1 MPVVYVGTKK
11 ADYNVAVLA
20 DDDTPGVENNLLH
33 GTTIREYLPKG
44 EFLSTVASTTA
55 GGAMMTFKGSTS
67 SSGVYANKVYLLKS
81 EVGGVLTVYLADK
94 KTVTSIDG
102 VNANEADVE
111 LFDLNGV
118 KVAVPERNGIYVTS
132 SGRKVLVK

>member
-1 MPVVYVGTKK
+1 
-11 ADYNVAVLA
+11 
-20 DDDTPGVENNLLH
+20 
-33 GTTIREYLPKG
+33 
-44 EFLSTVASTTA
+44 
-55 GGAMMTFKGSTS
+55 
-67 SSGVYANKVYLLKS
+67 
-81 EVGGVLTVYLADK
+81 VYLADK

>member
-1 MPVVYVGTKK
+1 
-11 ADYNVAVLA
+11 
-20 DDDTPGVENNLLH
+20 
-33 GTTIREYLPKG
+33 
-44 EFLSTVASTTA
+44 
-55 GGAMMTFKGSTS
+55 MTFKGSTTA
-67 SSGVYANKVYLLKS
+67 SGVQVNKAYLLKS

-94 KTVTSIDG
+94 KSVTSIDG